1 MTMFCF
7 EDIHMA
13 SAKALSRYGQ
23 DLVWNVQACNMRTP
37 LGIFCLFV
45 FSLTKVCENW
55 LFWQAR
61 IVETNVVCG
70 NGLGLTLRVSVNAD
84 CEGCRCKCK
93 NKYTYMVLYN
103 YVK

>member
-1 MTMFCF
+1 MFCF

-37 LGIFCLFV
+37 LGNFCLFV

-55 LFWQAR
+55 LFWPAR
-61 IVETNVVCG
+61 IVETNVVCV
-70 NGLGLTLRVSVNAD
+70 NGLGLTLRVSVNV
-84 CEGCRCKCK
+84 R
-93 NKYTYMVLYN
+93 
-103 YVK
+103 YVGVSVEINTLTLILCNHVK